1 MLRAWIELSRP
12 SQWVKN
18 LALFVAPLFGRAL
31 STGFASGALPWTF
44 LAFCAFAS
52 AGYAVNDRLDVV
64 ADRRHAEKRRRPF
77 ARGAVTRAAVT
88 GIVACW
94 TAIGVVAAWC
104 AEGGAAG
111 SLAFALSYFA
121 GTLAY
126 SFVLKRLF
134 VVDVLALAGLFV
146 VRIYAGACAAGV
158 PVSPWLAACSVLG
171 ACVVGFGKRLAEV
184 DRSLAVFEPARDGAN
199 GEGLTRATL
208 LSYRQ
213 SALKA
218 VVLTLLVALAGVYAA
233 YTFAAGTTAQFSAGR
248 MPWTLPFAVLG
259 LARYGLIALLRSER
273 IEDPAR
279 LLWHDRWLAAC
290 AIGWVAVATWAV
302 AGHA

>member
-1 MLRAWIELSRP
+1 VLRAWIELSRP

-52 AGYAVNDRLDVV
+52 AGYAVNDRLDVA
-64 ADRRHAEKRRRPF
+64 ADRRHADKRRRPF

-111 SLAFALSYFA
+111 SFAFALSYFA

-184 DRSLAVFEPARDGAN
+184 DRSLAVFEPARDRRERRRADARHAAVVPAIGA
-199 GEGLTRATL
+199 EGGRTDVARRAGRRVRGVHVRGWHDGAILGRAHAVDAAARGTRAG
-208 LSYRQ
+208 
-213 SALKA
+213 A
-218 VVLTLLVALAGVYAA
+218 V
-233 YTFAAGTTAQFSAGR
+233 
-248 MPWTLPFAVLG
+248 
-259 LARYGLIALLRSER
+259 RS
-273 IEDPAR
+273 
-279 LLWHDRWLAAC
+279 DR
-290 AIGWVAVATWAV
+290 AVAQ
-302 AGHA
+302 